1 MQNNL
6 LDSSVISY
14 DSDDKDLSIDKQPKE
29 AEFLQKIQE
38 LENKLKLL

>member
-1 MQNNL
+1 MMQNNL

-14 DSDDKDLSIDKQPKE
+14 DSDEKDLSIDKQQKE

-38 LENKLKLL
+38 LESKLK

>member
-1 MQNNL
+1 MMQNNY

-14 DSDDKDLSIDKQPKE
+14 DSDDKDLSIDKQQKE

-38 LENKLKLL
+38 LESKLK

>member
-1 MQNNL
+1 MMQNNL

-29 AEFLQKIQE
+29 EEFVQKIQE
-38 LENKLKLL
+38 LENKLK